1 MALTIGTPV
10 PGTTTLAA
18 FLDMVY
24 ANRDVSLPSSSAV
37 FTPLEV
43 NRIVV
48 NWGGDDVIYI
58 TFAARP
64 TAPTLIN
71 Y

>member
-1 MALTIGTPV
+1 MA
-10 PGTTTLAA
+10 GTTTLAA

-24 ANRDVSLPSSSAV
+24 ANRDVSLPSGSAV
-37 FTPLEV
+37 FMPLEP
-43 NRIVV
+43 NRLVI
-48 NWGGDDVIYI
+48 NWGGDDVIYM

-64 TAPTLIN
+64 TSPTLIN